1 MKKCVSVAVLDLDNT
16 LFDWFS
22 IWFAS
27 FGAMLDVLVDQSG
40 IDRQQLTS
48 DFHLVHQ
55 HHQTSEYAFSISEL
69 PSLRSKHP
77 DADPRDLYQD
87 AIDAFRAA
95 ESANMRLNP
104 GVAETLRCLKR
115 AGVLL
120 VAYTESLEFYACYRL
135 IKLGLD
141 EQIDY
146 LYSPP
151 DHALPANM
159 TPDQIR
165 HYPPSH
171 YVLRHTQRRNTP
183 RGERKPNPHLLKQI
197 IEEVG
202 GTIESTFYVGDS
214 KMKDIAMANAAGVT
228 SVWAKYGA
236 SPPTQQYTLLQQV
249 THWSPEDVA
258 REEAIK
264 NGTAGKDLIPSV
276 TLRNTFDEL
285 LAHFEFSRH
294 SA

>member
-1 MKKCVSVAVLDLDNT
+1 MKKRVSVAVLDVDNT

-27 FGAMLDVLVDQSG
+27 FGAMLDILVDQSG
-40 IDRQQLTS
+40 LDRQRLTA
-48 DFHLVHQ
+48 DFRSVHQ
-55 HHQTSEYAFSISEL
+55 RHRTSEYAFSISEL
-69 PSLRSKHP
+69 PALRAKHP
-77 DADPRDLYQD
+77 YADPKDIYED
-87 AIDAFRAA
+87 AVAAFRAVQ
-95 ESANMRLNP
+95 SDNMRLYP
-104 GVAETLRCLKR
+104 GVADALRALKR

-120 VAYTESLEFYACYRL
+120 VAYTESLEFDTCYRL

-141 EQIDY
+141 DQLDY

-159 TPDQIR
+159 TPEQT
-165 HYPPSH
+165 HNYPPSH
-171 YVLRHTQRRNTP
+171 YDLRQTQRRNTP
-183 RGERKPNPHLLKQI
+183 PGELKPNPCLLKQI

-202 GTIESTFYVGDS
+202 GTVESTFYVGDS

-228 SVWAKYGA
+228 SVWARYGA
-236 SPPTQQYTLLQQV
+236 SPPPHQYKLLQQV
-249 THWSPEDVA
+249 THWAPEDVA

-264 NGTAGKDLIPSV
+264 NGTAGADLIPSF
-276 TLRNTFDEL
+276 TLDNTFDEL

-294 SA
+294 SR